1 MGLSIEEYRT
11 LLQEQGKTLPS
22 GPCAGARMDAAEY
35 NARLLKGN
43 LAATSS
49 RTQLTKHQPS
59 NRHEGL
65 TEPSRSGDKP
75 TTAARRPRKQPEHD
89 EQCAL
94 FEWARNPTVER
105 QYPAIKLMSCSLNGV
120 KLTRAQAGKAKAAGM
135 LKGESDV
142 RLPVARGSWIGLII
156 EMKAGKNT
164 ATQEQLDYGYEMEAE
179 GHQFHICYTWED
191 ARLKIEKYL
200 QQPRMFIT
208 RTGV

>member
-11 LLQEQGKTLPS
+11 MLQEQGKTLPS

-35 NARLLKGN
+35 NARLLNGS

-49 RTQLTKHQPS
+49 RKQLAQPQLS
-59 NRHEGL
+59 NRHERLSELGGEVKPL
-65 TEPSRSGDKP
+65 TA
-75 TTAARRPRKQPEHD
+75 TRRPRKQPEHD

-94 FEWARNPTVER
+94 FEWARNPAVER

-120 KLTRAQAGKAKAAGM
+120 KLTRAQSGKAKAAGM

-142 RLPVARGSWIGLII
+142 RLPVARGNWIGLII

-164 ATQEQLDYGYEMEAE
+164 ATQEQLDYGSEMEAE

-191 ARLKIEKYL
+191 ARLKIENYL
-200 QQPRMFIT
+200 QQPRMIIT
-208 RTGV
+208 